1 MRAAEYLMLNDYK
14 IDSSKINA
22 LLKNAKSG
30 SEANLMLNSL
40 ALIKTKNPNYKLELS
55 KSVFPDNWFKTE
67 NALVNRR
74 MNFLTNNE

>member
-1 MRAAEYLMLNDYK
+1 
-14 IDSSKINA
+14 
-22 LLKNAKSG
+22 
-30 SEANLMLNSL
+30 MLNSL

-74 MNFLTNNE
+74 MNYLTNNE